1 MEITIG
7 AHTTDV
13 GQPIAIG
20 RQATAVGQPIAI
32 VHQATD
38 VGQPIAIGHQATA
51 VGQGQAVIGMAD
63 PPTNPR
69 AKAICIGTCTVAYEG
84 EIVIGTEEYTSVR
97 IGGIDLVDLL
107 ETNKRLC
114 ERIDVLECHVNA
126 LMEASTLDD

>member
-20 RQATAVGQPIAI
+20 
-32 VHQATD
+32 
-38 VGQPIAIGHQATA
+38 HQATA
-51 VGQGQAVIGMAD
+51 VGQGMAVIGVAD
-63 PPTNPR
+63 HPTNPR
-69 AKAICIGTCTVAYEG
+69 ARAICIGTDTFANEG

-97 IGGIDLVDLL
+97 IGGIDLLELL

-114 ERIDVLECHVNA
+114 ERIEILECHVNA